1 MRYLKLAVIV
11 LLVGT
16 ALVASSGCQWLKA
29 RDQYRKGAQAFRS
42 GQFQIATDHFRNAV
56 EMDPSLLNAKL
67 FLATAMVS
75 QYIPGGKSK
84 ENVKIG
90 EDAIVEFEKVVEAV
104 AAEPQESLTE
114 EQTVAR
120 NNALGGIAGIY
131 YNMERFEDAKI
142 FQRKR
147 IKIDPNN
154 PEPYYWVGVI
164 DWARAYPKR
173 MGYRQDLK
181 IQFKP
186 DEPIPRGDRE
196 DLAEMNGEV
205 VEEGIQM
212 LEKAIELKPNHWTAM
227 TYLNLLYR
235 ERADLQAESSSR
247 SADLSEADSWMEKA
261 LDIQRENMAAEA
273 AG

>member
-1 MRYLKLAVIV
+1 MKYLKLTVIV
-11 LLVGT
+11 FLVGT
-16 ALVASSGCQWLKA
+16 ALVASSGCRWLKA

-42 GQFQIATDHFRNAV
+42 GQFQIATDYFRNAV
-56 EMDPSLLNAKL
+56 DLDPSLLNAKL

-75 QYIPGGKSK
+75 QYIPGGKSE

-90 EDAIVEFEKVVEAV
+90 EEAIVEFEKVVEAV
-104 AAEPQESLTE
+104 EAEPQESLTE
-114 EQTVAR
+114 EQTMAR

-147 IKIDPNN
+147 IEIDPNN

-164 DWARAYPKR
+164 DWAIAYPKR

-186 DEPIPRGDRE
+186 EEPLPRGDRE
-196 DLAEMNGEV
+196 DLAEMNGEI

-212 LEKAIELKPNHWTAM
+212 LERAIELKPNHWTAM

-235 ERADLQAESSSR
+235 ERADLQPENGSR
-247 SADLSEADSWMEKA
+247 KADLSEADSWMQKA
-261 LDIQRENMAAEA
+261 LVIQRESMSAEA